1 MVRVVGVVRMVRI
14 VVIRGGPLN
23 CNNAINIQYLI
34 CNMQPPCQ
42 HSCLVLLRCWFVS
55 APASLVVTRK
65 GRLLRRLCV
74 APLRETPAA
83 AAQCPSTRVTTA
95 IVGGAYRSCCT
106 RTITYPACFV
116 NDTTR
121 VPATQK
127 KVAATLNGVTFSF
140 SKQIENKKTRTGA
153 VWYKAVFPA
162 TAVCANDKYLVDG
175 RNVPK
180 QRVSIH
186 ESCLTAATRVVGAV

>member
-1 MVRVVGVVRMVRI
+1 MVLVRQRSRLFGGQGKGDCCVGSAL
-14 VVIRGGPLN
+14 PLYEEPLLQPRSALPVGYE
-23 CNNAINIQYLI
+23 AILG
-34 CNMQPPCQ
+34 
-42 HSCLVLLRCWFVS
+42 S
-55 APASLVVTRK
+55 
-65 GRLLRRLCV
+65 
-74 APLRETPAA
+74 
-83 AAQCPSTRVTTA
+83 
-95 IVGGAYRSCCT
+95 AYRSCCT

-127 KVAATLNGVTFSF
+127 KVAATLKGVTFSF

-175 RNVPK
+175 RNVSK

-186 ESCLTAATRVVGAV
+186 ELSDCSDKGCWVGIRSLLRLPPWVRACANARVCASANRAHVF